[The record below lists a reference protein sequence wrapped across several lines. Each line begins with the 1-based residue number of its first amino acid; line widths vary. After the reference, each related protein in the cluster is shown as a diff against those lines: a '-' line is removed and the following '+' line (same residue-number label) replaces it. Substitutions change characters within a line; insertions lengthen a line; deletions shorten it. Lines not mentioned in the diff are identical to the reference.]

1 MFSAQ
6 QTRSGIPTEQQ
17 SVLPTVRGVPWWG
30 AVLIAL
36 VPTVAGAIIDASNTD
51 GLSTTYR
58 ILYFIGCVVA
68 VLAVR
73 RRSLFTAISQPP
85 LIAFGVALITLYLLK
100 ADSGSGLRQ
109 LILNVMLPIAK
120 TFPLMAWT
128 FIAVAVLGVGRAL
141 LTRGRTE
148 STPKRSARH
157 HAAKATTRTRTRT
170 AATAKSDGAT
180 TEAGARASRRPG
192 ARGAA
197 PRPDEPDRTRARRI
211 ADEPTRVTNR
221 RPGAE
226 RTPRPDRTPPERG
239 RSTPA
244 PLAGHRRTDVAPT
257 PASRWDAPAPRRPAT
272 DDASARRRDEE
283 AARRR
288 DEEAARRRDD
298 EAARRRPP
306 PRGER
311 DLAVPRSEREVPPRS
326 DGTGRRRPP
335 PSRDE
340 SPRPGDLP
348 PIPRARYR
356 GVNP

>member
-148 STPKRSARH
+148 STPRRSARH
-157 HAAKATTRTRTRT
+157 HATKATTRTRTRT
-170 AATAKSDGAT
+170 TAAKGDDAATD
-180 TEAGARASRRPG
+180 AGARTTRRTA
-192 ARGAA
+192 ARGSA
-197 PRPDEPDRTRARRI
+197 PRSDDAERSRARRI

-226 RTPRPDRTPPERG
+226 RASRSDRTPTERG

-244 PLAGHRRTDVAPT
+244 PLTGHRRTDVAPT
-257 PASRWDAPAPRRPAT
+257 PASRWDAPAPRRSAAE
-272 DDASARRRDEE
+272 DA
-283 AARRR
+283 
-288 DEEAARRRDD
+288 AARRRDD

-335 PSRDE
+335 PSRE
-340 SPRPGDLP
+340 EAPRPGDLP

>member
-36 VPTVAGAIIDASNTD
+36 VPTVAGAVIDASNTE

-58 ILYFIGCVVA
+58 ILYFIGCVAA

-85 LIAFGVALITLYLLK
+85 LIAFGVALVTLYLLK
-100 ADSGSGLRQ
+100 ADSGSGMRQ

-128 FIAVAVLGVGRAL
+128 FIAVAVLGVGRAV
-141 LTRGRTE
+141 LTRRRPD

-157 HAAKATTRTRTRT
+157 HAAKSATRTGTRA
-170 AATAKSDGAT
+170 AATAKGRRSETDPAT
-180 TEAGARASRRPG
+180 RTTRRSTARSGVPGTAEPERTRSRRV
-192 ARGAA
+192 
-197 PRPDEPDRTRARRI
+197 

-221 RPGAE
+221 TPAADRPSASE
-226 RTPRPDRTPPERG
+226 RSPSGRG

-244 PLAGHRRTDVAPT
+244 PVPVGRRPDIAPT
-257 PASRWDAPAPRRPAT
+257 PASRWDAPAPRRSAA
-272 DDASARRRDEE
+272 DDATRRRDDE

-288 DEEAARRRDD
+288 DEDAARRRDD

-311 DLAVPRSEREVPPRS
+311 DLLVPRNEREVPPRG

-335 PSRDE
+335 PSRDDA
-340 SPRPGDLP
+340 PRPGDLP

>member
-30 AVLIAL
+30 AVLIAV

-58 ILYFIGCVVA
+58 ILYFVGCVAA

-85 LIAFGVALITLYLLK
+85 LIAFGVALVTLYLLK

-128 FIAVAVLGVGRAL
+128 FVAVAVLGVGRAL
-141 LTRGRTE
+141 LTRGRPE
-148 STPKRSARH
+148 STPRRSARH
-157 HAAKATTRTRTRT
+157 HATKAAGRRRTRPATTPGGERSTTDPASRTT
-170 AATAKSDGAT
+170 
-180 TEAGARASRRPG
+180 RRPG

-197 PRPDEPDRTRARRI
+197 ARTDEPERARSRRI

-221 RPGAE
+221 RPNAE
-226 RTPRPDRTPPERG
+226 RPVTSDRTPPGRTPSERG
-239 RSTPA
+239 RPGAASPSDR
-244 PLAGHRRTDVAPT
+244 RRTDAAPT
-257 PASRWDAPAPRRPAT
+257 PASRWDAPAPRRSAA
-272 DDASARRRDEE
+272 DDA
-283 AARRR
+283 AARR
-288 DEEAARRRDD
+288 DDEAARRRDD

-311 DLAVPRSEREVPPRS
+311 DLLVPRSEREVPPRS

-340 SPRPGDLP
+340 AQRPGDLP